1 MNEALLA
8 RRLNESAVALPERL
22 LALANVEELTGLK
35 KTSLYGLIKKG
46 AFPAPVRLTRR
57 ASRWPASQV
66 QAWIVDRIKA
76 GGV

>member
-1 MNEALLA
+1 MQTPRPFTAPIPDTA
-8 RRLNESAVALPERL
+8 KPERL

-35 KTSLYGLIKKG
+35 KTSLYGLIKQG

-66 QAWIVDRIKA
+66 QAWIMDRIKA

>member
-1 MNEALLA
+1 MQTPRPFIAPTPDTFK
-8 RRLNESAVALPERL
+8 PERL
-22 LALANVEELTGLK
+22 LALVNVEELTGLK
-35 KTSLYGLIKKG
+35 KTSLNGLIKKG
-46 AFPAPVRLTRR
+46 EFPAPVRLTRR

>member
-1 MNEALLA
+1 MQTPRPFIAPTPDTA
-8 RRLNESAVALPERL
+8 KPERL